1 MRAEQR
7 RTQLMEAAL
16 TAFSKG
22 GYHGTHVSHIIAEAG
37 VARGTFYLY
46 FQDKREVFQALIDE
60 MFEALDGVLEVIDPR
75 ASASPVE
82 QMRRNL
88 ERFVG
93 VLQARPRLTTLLLEQ
108 GAPLEPEVRER
119 LRRFYLD
126 LTRKVEQGLAQGQ
139 ELGLFGPMDREVVA
153 RAIVGAVKE
162 VFYSWDHQRESFDPV
177 RVADALLKVTLHGLM
192 GPGRG
197 GTPA

>member
-1 MRAEQR
+1 MRADDR
-7 RTQLMEAAL
+7 RAQLMEAAL
-16 TAFSKG
+16 AAFSRG

-46 FQDKREVFQALIDE
+46 FEGKREVFQALIDE
-60 MFEALDGVLEVIDPR
+60 MFTSLDSVIEVFDPTAGV
-75 ASASPVE
+75 SPME

-108 GAPLEPEVRER
+108 GAPLEVEVRER
-119 LRRFYLD
+119 LRSFYRA
-126 LTRKVEQGLAQGQ
+126 LTRKVEIGLTQGQ
-139 ELGLFGPMDREVVA
+139 ELGLLGPMDREVVA

-162 VFYSWDHQRESFDPV
+162 VFYSWDHQRETFDPV
-177 RVADALLKVTLHGLM
+177 RVADALINLTLHGLM
-192 GPGRG
+192 VPREV
-197 GTPA
+197 

>member
-1 MRAEQR
+1 MRATDR

-16 TAFSKG
+16 VAFSRG
-22 GYHGTHVSHIIAEAG
+22 GYHGTHIKHIIEEAG

-46 FQDKREVFQALIDE
+46 FDGKRDVFLALIDE
-60 MFEALDGVLEVIDPR
+60 MFEALDSVIEAIDLR
-75 ASASPVE
+75 ASTSPME

-93 VLQARPRLTTLLLEQ
+93 VLTARPRLTTLLLEQ
-108 GAPLEPEVRER
+108 GAPLEPDVRQR
-119 LRRFYLD
+119 LRGFYLD
-126 LTRKVEQGLAQGQ
+126 LTRKVETGLTQGQ

-162 VFYSWDHQRESFDPV
+162 VFYTWDHQRESFDPV
-177 RVADALLKVTLHGLM
+177 RVADALIHITLHGLLVA
-192 GPGRG
+192 RR
-197 GTPA
+197 A

>member
-1 MRAEQR
+1 MKASDRRA
-7 RTQLMEAAL
+7 QLMEAAL
-16 TAFSKG
+16 AAFSRG

-46 FQDKREVFQALIDE
+46 FQGKREVFQALIDE
-60 MFEALDGVLEVIDPR
+60 MFDSLDSVIEVLDPT

-119 LRRFYLD
+119 LRGFYLD
-126 LTRKVEQGLAQGQ
+126 LTDKVQQGLAMGE
-139 ELGLFGPMDREVVA
+139 ELGLFEPMDREVVA

-162 VFYSWDHQRESFDPV
+162 VFYTWDHQREVFDPR
-177 RVADALLKVTLHGLM
+177 RVADALIELTLRGLLVPQ
-192 GPGRG
+192 G
-197 GTPA
+197 A

>member
-1 MRAEQR
+1 MRATDR
-7 RTQLMEAAL
+7 RQQLMDAAL
-16 TAFSKG
+16 AAFSRG
-22 GYHGTHVSHIIAEAG
+22 GYHGTHIKHIIEEAG

-46 FQDKREVFQALIDE
+46 FEGKREVFQALIDE
-60 MFEALDGVLEVIDPR
+60 MFVSLDSVLEVLDPT
-75 ASASPVE
+75 APASPIE

-119 LRRFYLD
+119 LREFYLD
-126 LTRKVEQGLAQGQ
+126 LTTKVEQGLAMGE
-139 ELGLFGPMDREVVA
+139 ELGLFEDMDREVVA

-162 VFYSWDHQRESFDPV
+162 VFYSWDHQREAFDPV
-177 RVADALLKVTLHGLM
+177 RVADALINVTLHGLM
-192 GPGRG
+192 VPQE
-197 GTPA
+197 A

>member
-1 MRAEQR
+1 
-7 RTQLMEAAL
+7 MEAAL
-16 TAFSKG
+16 AAFSRG

-46 FQDKREVFQALIDE
+46 FEGKREVFQALIDE
-60 MFEALDGVLEVIDPR
+60 MFTSLDSVIEVFDPTAGV
-75 ASASPVE
+75 SPME

-108 GAPLEPEVRER
+108 GAPLEVEVRER
-119 LRRFYLD
+119 LRSFYRA
-126 LTRKVEQGLAQGQ
+126 LTRKVEIGLTQGQ
-139 ELGLFGPMDREVVA
+139 ELGLLGPMDREVVA

-162 VFYSWDHQRESFDPV
+162 VFYSWDHQRETFDPV
-177 RVADALLKVTLHGLM
+177 RVADALINLTLHGLM
-192 GPGRG
+192 VPREV
-197 GTPA
+197 